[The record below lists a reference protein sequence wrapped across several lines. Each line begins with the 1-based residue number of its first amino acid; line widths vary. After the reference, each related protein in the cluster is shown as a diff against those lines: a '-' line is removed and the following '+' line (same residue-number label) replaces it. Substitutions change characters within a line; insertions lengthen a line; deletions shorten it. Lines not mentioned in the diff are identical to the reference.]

1 MAMKTFFRKIAKLQ
15 EDLEKELELI
25 PENTGDLI
33 SSGEMALLKID
44 EAIRSVKKLVK
55 GTTFESIADE
65 VYFFKD
71 VKPFFISR
79 YIFYSNQIRIESLK
93 PSGSEKVLKK
103 YYTGELHRL
112 KLYYA
117 ENSEL
122 YNYYRRNATYLDHK
136 YFTRKSFDLKMNL
149 PTSLYDFDED
159 FTTSHDHKV
168 SVLLGYEILEAYLLE
183 AINGISNPLIADKKF
198 NISWTS
204 SKVSLIELMYAL
216 HLTQCLN
223 GGNIDFSEMVR
234 WAEKALNIDLGNFY
248 KTIGEIKSRKYNTT
262 KFLQLL
268 TENLNKAFIEE

>member
-1 MAMKTFFRKIAKLQ
+1 MKTFFRKIAKLQ

-33 SSGEMALLKID
+33 SSGETALLKID

-112 KLYYA
+112 KRYYA

-183 AINGISNPLIADKKF
+183 AINGISNPPIADKKF
-198 NISWTS
+198 KISWTS

-234 WAEKALNIDLGNFY
+234 WAEKAFDIDLGNFY
-248 KTIGEIKSRKYNTT
+248 KTVGEIKSRKYNTT

>member
-1 MAMKTFFRKIAKLQ
+1 MVTKTFFRKIAKMQ

-25 PENTGDLI
+25 PENTDNLI
-33 SSGEMALLKID
+33 SSAEMALLKID
-44 EAIRSVKKLVK
+44 EAVRSIKKLVK

-65 VYFFKD
+65 VYFFKN

-79 YIFYSNQIRIESLK
+79 YIFYSNQIRIESLR

-103 YYTGELHRL
+103 YYTGELQRL
-112 KLYYA
+112 KRYYA

-168 SVLLGYEILEAYLLE
+168 SVLLGYEMLDTYLLE
-183 AINGISNPLIADKKF
+183 AVNNISNPLIADKKF

-216 HLTQCLN
+216 HLTKCLN

-234 WAEKALNIDLGNFY
+234 WAEKELNIDLGNFY
-248 KTIGEIKSRKYNTT
+248 KTVGEIKSRKYNTT

>member
-1 MAMKTFFRKIAKLQ
+1 MKTFFRKIAKLQ
-15 EDLEKELELI
+15 EDLVRELELI
-25 PENTGDLI
+25 PENTDDLI

-44 EAIRSVKKLVK
+44 EAVRSVKKLIKV
-55 GTTFESIADE
+55 TTFESIADE
-65 VYFFKD
+65 VHFFKN

-79 YIFYSNQIRIESLK
+79 YIFYSNQIRIESLR

-103 YYTGELHRL
+103 YYTGELQRL
-112 KLYYA
+112 KRYYA

-168 SVLLGYEILEAYLLE
+168 SVLLGYEMLDTYLLE
-183 AINGISNPLIADKKF
+183 AVNNISNPLIADKKF

-216 HLTQCLN
+216 HLTQCFN
-223 GGNIDFSEMVR
+223 GGNIDFSEIVR
-234 WAEKALNIDLGNFY
+234 WAEKALDIDLGNFY